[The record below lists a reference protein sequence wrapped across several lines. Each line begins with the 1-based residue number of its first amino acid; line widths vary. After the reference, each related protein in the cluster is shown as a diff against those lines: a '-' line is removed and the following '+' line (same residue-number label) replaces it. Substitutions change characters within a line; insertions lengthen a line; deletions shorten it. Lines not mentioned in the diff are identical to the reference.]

1 MDDSPPN
8 HSSFV
13 LHEFRQEDLS
23 SFLGPLC
30 YPSRFSN
37 NLSRPLQPEKPSDDQ
52 WTFDENKRF
61 ENALTELNLDA
72 PYLFQKLS
80 TRVPGKTV
88 AQVKK
93 HFEALFEDILMIE
106 SGHIAVPEY
115 NKISTESKVTTK
127 PFRRRRTPWTKHEHN
142 NLPVV
147 VLEGVRAI
155 WEGRLEEHFQVL
167 RSNKDPN
174 SSCKSCPEVL
184 PLR

>member
-127 PFRRRRTPWTKHEHN
+127 PFRRRRTPWTKHEHKFT
-142 NLPVV
+142 V

>member
-1 MDDSPPN
+1 METLCFSK
-8 HSSFV
+8 
-13 LHEFRQEDLS
+13 
-23 SFLGPLC
+23 GPLC

-115 NKISTESKVTTK
+115 NKISTESKV
-127 PFRRRRTPWTKHEHN
+127 
-142 NLPVV
+142 